1 MTIGV
6 LYECNPFGLC
16 YLFNTRKIILP
27 FLKHYDLT
35 EAIIVQIL
43 SHLKIWFHPELKK
56 SDFKQI
62 QVTS

>member
-1 MTIGV
+1 MQPPLAFVTFSIPEKSF
-6 LYECNPFGLC
+6 YH
-16 YLFNTRKIILP
+16 

-43 SHLKIWFHPELKK
+43 SHLKIWFQPELKK
-56 SDFKQI
+56 NDFKQI